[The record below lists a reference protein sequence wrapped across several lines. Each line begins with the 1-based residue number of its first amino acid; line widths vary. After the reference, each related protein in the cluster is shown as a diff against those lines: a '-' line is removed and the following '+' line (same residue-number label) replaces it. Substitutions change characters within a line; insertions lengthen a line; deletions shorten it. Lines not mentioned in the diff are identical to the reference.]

1 MSMMRRDLPGKSMVS
16 FPAASGKYSI
26 RDWNYN
32 NQVKS
37 RISCD
42 QQKLADRIINESER
56 VIDETKQTTDKWKKE
71 TDHRLVERIEDISF
85 RLEELKNQKKDA
97 MQEETI
103 LKDYKVRIDYAI
115 KSIENEALVICQK
128 CIILRE
134 HRTGIGKN
142 FLYLLGKSRPI
153 YKNRYP
159 IKLLKIQFVFRQG

>member
-1 MSMMRRDLPGKSMVS
+1 MSMIRRDLPEKSLVAYPS
-16 FPAASGKYSI
+16 NGPGKYTI

-32 NQVKS
+32 NQIKS

-42 QQKLADRIINESER
+42 QQKLADRVINESER

-71 TDHRLVERIEDISF
+71 TDYRLIERIEDISF
-85 RLEELKNQKKDA
+85 RVEELKNQKKDA

-128 CIILRE
+128 CIVLRE
-134 HRTGIGKN
+134 HRTGIGEFLEN
-142 FLYLLGKSRPI
+142 FLIDPSFFKKINFQTKSMMT
-153 YKNRYP
+153 
-159 IKLLKIQFVFRQG
+159 